1 MTAECDKISEDI
13 LPIQNCLLCNSEL
26 LCKVIDNGKAKMF
39 NCPQCNVF
47 VVNEDVERKLLE
59 LNQSLINKLS
69 SYSSKCPNDQV
80 FHIHSDELSNIVA
93 HYVPELTL

>member
-13 LPIQNCLLCNSEL
+13 IPVQNCLLCNSESSY
-26 LCKVIDNGKAKMF
+26 KFIDQGRAKMF

-47 VVNEDVERKLLE
+47 VVGEDVERKLLE

-69 SYSSKCPNDQV
+69 LHSSKCPNDQV

-93 HYVPELTL
+93 HCVPELIF